1 MNKRIISLLLAIVL
15 TLGTLLSLSSC
26 MAMINAIIDSGDSSG
41 ENGTPNN
48 NGSSNVGVS
57 DEDPAADTNAGN
69 TKLPAPE
76 FYPSAGGVGDSSE
89 NASLTSRALLSVVS
103 IFASFEIKYGYP
115 SYSTETS
122 TSRGSGVIYKLDRE
136 SGNAYIITNYHVIY
150 NSSASGDSKV
160 SKSIKILLYGQ
171 ENDSYAIPAT
181 YVGGSLENDIAVLKV
196 TNNEVIK
203 NSNALAATIADSDTL
218 AVFDKVYVVGSPE
231 GYGISATD
239 GIVSVDSE
247 ILPMTGA
254 DGRTTI
260 RPRVIRVSAA
270 INDGNS
276 GGGLFDAAG
285 QLVGIV
291 NAKRQGTSIDNIGY
305 AIPTNVAARLAEN
318 IIYFCEGTSNT
329 SAKKAMLGVE
339 ITTKVMGTAVDENGR
354 VIKVELPEISEIFT
368 GAAVTGLIEVGDRIN
383 SITVDGLTKQTTR
396 TYQALDMMYL
406 ARVGSIVTLNVT
418 RADEILEVTFTVTAA
433 MFGTV

>member
-1 MNKRIISLLLAIVL
+1 MNKRIISLLLAIAL
-15 TLGTLLSLSSC
+15 TVGSLLSLSSC
-26 MAMINAIIDSGDSSG
+26 MAVFNAIMDSNDNSAQ
-41 ENGTPNN
+41 NGTPSTNN
-48 NGSSNVGVS
+48 NSNVGVN
-57 DEDPAADTNAGN
+57 DKDPASDTNAGN
-69 TKLPAPE
+69 TNISSPE
-76 FYPSAGGVGDSSE
+76 FYPSSGGMGDDAD
-89 NASLTSRALLSVVS
+89 NAALTSRALLSVVS

-122 TSRGSGVIYKLDRE
+122 TSRGSGVIYKLDKE
-136 SGNAYIITNYHVIY
+136 SGTAYIITNYHVIY
-150 NSSASGDSKV
+150 SSSASDSKV
-160 SKSIKILLYGQ
+160 SKNIKVLLYGQ

-203 NSNALAATIADSDTL
+203 NSNALAATVADSDTL

-254 DGRTTI
+254 DGKTTI

-291 NAKRQGTSIDNIGY
+291 NAKRQGSSIDNIGY
-305 AIPTNVAARLAEN
+305 AIPTNVSVRLAEN
-318 IIYFCEGTSNT
+318 IIYFCEGTSST

-339 ITTKVMGTAVDENGR
+339 ITTNVMGTAIDENGR

-406 ARVGSIVTLNVT
+406 ARVGSTVTLNVT
-418 RADEILEVTFTVTAA
+418 RGDEILEVTFTVTSA